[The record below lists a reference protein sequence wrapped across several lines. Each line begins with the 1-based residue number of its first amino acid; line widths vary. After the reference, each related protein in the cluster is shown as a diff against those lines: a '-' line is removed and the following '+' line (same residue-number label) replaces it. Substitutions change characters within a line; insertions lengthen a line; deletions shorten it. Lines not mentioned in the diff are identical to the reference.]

1 MRNFGKSKGPF
12 GSYPASGNP
21 RLLLLS
27 PASSFSPG
35 VACVRQA
42 VASFSPRCMGWCWA
56 IGRWPVRELRWSHGL
71 QAQFVVD
78 DPDASTSAASFV
90 RELGRKQIELEASFE
105 KLGGG
110 FTHLFR
116 EAGPWRR
123 SKRGLSRL
131 LEPICLGFGLGT
143 MKASIRPSVQVLYIF
158 LNFKLYI
165 SEDS

>member
-90 RELGRKQIELEASFE
+90 RELGRKQIELVRNLAVAFPCNFDE
-105 KLGGG
+105 L
-110 FTHLFR
+110 HLLVFV
-116 EAGPWRR
+116 
-123 SKRGLSRL
+123 KRGFRCSSSLRKLHGPILVSRKL
-131 LEPICLGFGLGT
+131 ASRSWGVASRTCFG
-143 MKASIRPSVQVLYIF
+143 
-158 LNFKLYI
+158 KLAHG
-165 SEDS
+165 EDPNGA